1 MANTLVIGS
10 QWGDEGKG
18 KIVDILTE
26 DSDLICRYQGGP
38 NAGHTVVIKD
48 KKFIFHLIPSGILHP
63 KKLCLIGNGVVIDP
77 QAMIAEMEDLK
88 KSGVKIGNNL
98 KISKNAHL
106 IMPYHKVLDRER
118 ETKLGKGKIGTTMRG
133 VGPAYIDK
141 IGRTGIRIGDLMD
154 AKVFKGKLEENLLEK
169 NFLIKNFFKAKP
181 LSVSQVFHEYMEYRK
196 IIEPFFADSGELL
209 RKAILSG
216 KKLLF
221 EGAQGS
227 MLDVDHGTY
236 PFVTSSNTTVG
247 GVLTGLGIPSKEIND
262 VIGVSK
268 AYATRVG
275 SGFFP
280 TELFGPEGEMMS
292 SRGAEFGA
300 TTGRRRRCGWLD
312 LMVLKY
318 TIWINGINKLAITK
332 LDVLDEFPKIKI
344 CTGYSINGKRI
355 QNFPTEHHILSKVK
369 PVYKEFKGWQSSTL
383 GMRDY
388 KKLPQIAKDYL
399 KFISDSLEC
408 KISIISTGSK
418 REETIIL

>member
-1 MANTLVIGS
+1 MANTLVVGA

-26 DSDLICRYQGGP
+26 NSDIICRYQGGP
-38 NAGHTVVIKD
+38 NAGHTVVLKD

-63 KKLCLIGNGVVIDP
+63 KKLCVIGNGVVIDP
-77 QAMIAEMEDLK
+77 QAMVLEMEELTK
-88 KSGVKIGNNL
+88 AGIKIGNNI

-118 ETKLGKGKIGTTMRG
+118 ENKLGKGKIGTTMRG

-141 IGRTGIRIGDLMD
+141 IGRVGIRICDLID
-154 AKVFKGKLEENLLEK
+154 EKVFREKLEENLLEK
-169 NFLIKNFFKAKP
+169 NFLIKNYFKAKP
-181 LSVSQVFHEYMEYRK
+181 LSVSQIFDEYMGYRK
-196 IIEPFFADSGELL
+196 IIKPFFADIGEILK
-209 RKAILSG
+209 KAIISK

-236 PFVTSSNTTVG
+236 PFVTSSNTTIG
-247 GVLTGLGIPSKEIND
+247 GVLTGLGIPLKID
-262 VIGVSK
+262 DIIGVSK
-268 AYATRVG
+268 AYTTRVG
-275 SGFFP
+275 SGVFP
-280 TELFGPEGEMMS
+280 TEVFGNEGEMLS

-318 TIWINGINKLAITK
+318 STWINGINKLAITK
-332 LDVLDEFPKIKI
+332 LDVLDTFPKIKV
-344 CTGYSINGKRI
+344 CVGYELDGKRLKS
-355 QNFPTEHHILSKVK
+355 FPIEHHILSKIK
-369 PVYKEFKGWQSSTL
+369 PVYKEIKGWHSSTL
-383 GMRDY
+383 GIRNY
-388 KKLPQIAKDYL
+388 KALPKEAKDYL

-408 KISIISTGSK
+408 KISIISTGAK
-418 REETIIL
+418 REETVIV